1 MCEKMPLNYIMA
13 GHVSSQKGNNGLSSR
28 QMALTSF
35 FTLAQIEL
43 KAVCYM
49 KAFDL
54 MIGQ

>member
-1 MCEKMPLNYIMA
+1 MPLNYIMA
-13 GHVSSQKGNNGLSSR
+13 GHVCSQKENNGLSSR

>member
-13 GHVSSQKGNNGLSSR
+13 GHVCSQKENNGLSSR

-35 FTLAQIEL
+35 FTLEQIEL